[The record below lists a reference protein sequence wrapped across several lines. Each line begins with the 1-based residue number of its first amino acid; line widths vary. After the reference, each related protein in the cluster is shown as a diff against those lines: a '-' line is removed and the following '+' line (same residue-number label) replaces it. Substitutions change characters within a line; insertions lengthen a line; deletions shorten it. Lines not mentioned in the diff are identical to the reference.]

1 MTSHLL
7 KFSGVLAL
15 ALILSG
21 CVINQQQ
28 QPEQPQQPAPVEPV
42 QPQQPQPVPSQP
54 GPIETVPQPPKMQTI
69 NWQASVTPLVAQML
83 KADGV
88 TAGSV
93 LLVDNVKNST
103 NGSLQSAKATAAL
116 QSALANNSQFT
127 LVTPQQLA
135 VAKQT
140 LGLSAEDSLVS
151 RSKAIGLARY
161 VGAQYVLYS
170 NAQGDVKAPELQMQL
185 MLVQTGEIIWSG
197 NGDVQ
202 H

>member
-1 MTSHLL
+1 MNRNIVKLT
-7 KFSGVLAL
+7 GVLTL
-15 ALILSG
+15 ALLLSG
-21 CVINQQQ
+21 CLFKQQQ
-28 QPEQPQQPAPVEPV
+28 TQPPATVEPVQPPVTVPEQPQQPQAEPG
-42 QPQQPQPVPSQP
+42 QNVPP
-54 GPIETVPQPPKMQTI
+54 PPKMQSL
-69 NWQASVTPLVAQML
+69 NWPATVSPLVAKMV
-83 KADGV
+83 KADGI

-103 NGSLQSAKATAAL
+103 NGSLQGAKATAAL
-116 QSALANNSQFT
+116 QDALGKGPFT
-127 LVTPQQLA
+127 LVTPQQMA

-170 NAQGDVKAPELQMQL
+170 NAKGDIKSPTLQMQL

-197 NGDVQ
+197 NGDVV

>member
-1 MTSHLL
+1 MTRNIVKL
-7 KFSGVLAL
+7 SGVLML
-15 ALILSG
+15 ALFLSG
-21 CVINQQQ
+21 CVFFQKQQ
-28 QPEQPQQPAPVEPV
+28 ETAQPAPVEPV
-42 QPQQPQPVPSQP
+42 QPPVTIPQPEQPKAEPGQNVPP
-54 GPIETVPQPPKMQTI
+54 PPKMQTL
-69 NWQASVTPLVAQML
+69 NWQASVSPLIAQML
-83 KADGV
+83 KADGI

-103 NGSLQSAKATAAL
+103 NGSLQSGKATAAL
-116 QSALANNSQFT
+116 QSALKDNSQFT

-140 LGLSAEDSLVS
+140 LGLSADDSLVS
-151 RSKAIGLARY
+151 RSKAVGLARY

-170 NAQGDVKAPELQMQL
+170 NAEGDVKSPSLQMQL

-197 NGDVQ
+197 SGAVL